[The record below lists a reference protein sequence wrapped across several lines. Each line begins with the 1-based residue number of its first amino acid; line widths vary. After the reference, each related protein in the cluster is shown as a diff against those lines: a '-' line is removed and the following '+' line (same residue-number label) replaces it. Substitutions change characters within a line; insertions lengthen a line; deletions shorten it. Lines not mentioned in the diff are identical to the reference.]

1 MAESNFAQILIQ
13 AKDLTKTGFDSARN
27 NALQFQGALGRLNN
41 SLSGV
46 KAAAATLLPA
56 LAGLGTVFG
65 AAGLAAAITSTA
77 NALDAFNDAADA
89 TGASVENLSALE
101 AIALRNGESLDTVTG
116 AIVKLNQALSQKPD
130 GDQAKVL
137 SAIGLSAADL
147 RNQDPAQALKTVAD
161 ALAQFENDGNKA
173 RIVFELFGRS
183 AAQLAPFLNDVAEAG
198 ALNATVTAQQAK
210 EAEIFNKALSA
221 LGAQITLAG
230 RAIGTDLLPPVTTF
244 IQRVNEARAAGASW
258 AEQLRQGFSGG
269 EDLAE
274 ISARIAEIDVEMAK
288 VVKRRTTAGSVFK
301 GGLFGLAN
309 DIDEAKL
316 INERIALVERLNRA
330 RAASETSAQGVSPLT
345 APDITSFIGS
355 SGKTPKVPKDT
366 SDKLRRAA
374 QDMVNDWSP
383 LELRWNLEAKDFDGG
398 ANADLAKWVSESED
412 KLDSLVEKYKDLAD
426 PTEKYRKEIELITAL
441 EAQGKLTAE
450 EAFNARSKVGE
461 LIDDNG
467 KLNKTLKE
475 QKSIGEEL
483 GLTFSSAFEDAI
495 VAGKEFSD
503 VIEGIGR
510 DIARILVRKNITE
523 PLAEAVGAF
532 DFGSIF
538 GSANG
543 NAFGPSGVIPFAR
556 GGVVNSPTF
565 FPFANGGSFRTGVMG
580 EAGPEAILP
589 LKRGAGGKLGVVAS
603 GSGNVVV
610 NVIESPGNGG
620 QVQRRDEGGQSVIT
634 VMVEQVKAALAGDIA
649 GGRGVVT
656 QALQSTYGLSRVG
669 GF

>member
-1 MAESNFAQILIQ
+1 MAQSNFAQILIQ

-41 SLSGV
+41 SLAGA

-101 AIALRNGESLDTVTG
+101 AIALRNGESLDTVTD
-116 AIVKLNQALSQKPD
+116 AIIKLNQALAQKSD

-147 RNQDPAQALKTVAD
+147 RSQDPAQALKTVAD
-161 ALAQFENDGNKA
+161 ALAKFENDGNKA

-183 AAQLAPFLNDVAEAG
+183 AAQLAPFLNDVADAG
-198 ALNATVTAQQAK
+198 ALNATVTARQAK
-210 EAEIFNKALSA
+210 EAEIFNKTLSA

-230 RAIGTDLLPPVTTF
+230 RAIGTDLLPPVTAF

-258 AEQLRQGFSGG
+258 AEQLRQGFGGG

-274 ISARIAEIDVEMAK
+274 ISARIAEIDVEIEK
-288 VVKRRTTAGSVFK
+288 VVKRRTTAGSIFK

-309 DIDEAKL
+309 DIDESKL

-330 RAASETSAQGVSPLT
+330 RAVSDPSVQGVAPLI
-345 APDITSFIGS
+345 APDITGLLGAA
-355 SGKTPKVPKDT
+355 GKTPKVPKDT

-374 QDMVNDWSP
+374 QDMANEWSP
-383 LELRWNLEAKDFDGG
+383 LELRWNLAANDFEGG

-412 KLDSLVEKYKDLAD
+412 RLDSLVEKYKDLAD
-426 PTEKYRKEIELITAL
+426 PTEKYRKELELITAL

-461 LIDDNG
+461 LIDGND

-475 QKSIGEEL
+475 QKKIGEEL
-483 GLTFSSAFEDAI
+483 GLTFSSAFESAI
-495 VAGKEFSD
+495 IKGEKLSEVLRGLAQD
-503 VIEGIGR
+503 VLQ
-510 DIARILVRKNITE
+510 IAIRKSITE
-523 PLAEAVGAF
+523 PLGGAISGVFEGIF
-532 DFGSIF
+532 DGIF
-538 GSANG
+538 NANG
-543 NAFGPSGVIPFAR
+543 NAFGPGGLIPFAQ

-565 FPFANGGSFRTGVMG
+565 FKFANGGGFSSGLMG

-589 LKRGAGGKLGVVAS
+589 LQRGANGKLGVVAS
-603 GSGNVVV
+603 GSRASNDQPI
-610 NVIESPGNGG
+610 N
-620 QVQRRDEGGQSVIT
+620 IT
-634 VMVEQVKAALAGDIA
+634 LQITT
-649 GGRGVVT
+649 GV
-656 QALQSTYGLSRVG
+656 QSTVRSEIVALMPQIQQQVTAGIIDARRRG
-669 GF
+669 GAMARAFGG